1 MAVSNQTN
9 AHGARKFPGIDL
21 HLHLDGAL
29 TPEMLLTL
37 GALSGT
43 NLPAQTPEALRP
55 FVTVDERCTSLVE
68 YLERFNVTLS
78 VLQTREAIA
87 EAVRMLLL
95 RLHEQGLLYAEI
107 RFAPQLHLQRGL
119 TQCQV
124 VEAATEGLLKAGAQ
138 CAPLKAQLILCCMRF
153 DENRSENLETIRTT
167 AAFLG
172 RGVCA
177 ADLAGGEI
185 GHPATAYAEAFELAA
200 KLGVP
205 YTIHG
210 GEAAGPQS
218 IREALSIG
226 AQRIGHGVHAAGD
239 EALLALLAERKIP
252 LEMCPT
258 SNLHT
263 KAVSSLH
270 DYPVRDFLHRGI
282 VATINTDNP
291 GISQTTL
298 AQEFD
303 SLRVEAGLTL
313 EEQKTLLIHAARAA
327 FLPQDEKEA
336 LLAAV
341 EAALAEG
348 ACATGQ

>member
-153 DENRSENLETIRTT
+153 DENRSENLETIRTA

-200 KLGVP
+200 KLTLDRVLSMEGKRPGRRASVKRCP
-205 YTIHG
+205 LAPNASATACMPLETRRCLPCWQSAKSRWKCALRAICIQKPFPRCTTIQCG
-210 GEAAGPQS
+210 
-218 IREALSIG
+218 IFCTEALSQQSTPITR
-226 AQRIGHGVHAAGD
+226 AFRRQ
-239 EALLALLAERKIP
+239 P
-252 LEMCPT
+252 
-258 SNLHT
+258 
-263 KAVSSLH
+263 
-270 DYPVRDFLHRGI
+270 LHR
-282 VATINTDNP
+282 
-291 GISQTTL
+291 
-298 AQEFD
+298 
-303 SLRVEAGLTL
+303 SLTAYASRPA
-313 EEQKTLLIHAARAA
+313 
-327 FLPQDEKEA
+327 
-336 LLAAV
+336 
-341 EAALAEG
+341 
-348 ACATGQ
+348 